1 MLIHGLMFAYRPSSF
16 LKVRLRLRCPFPIG
30 VAMGPFSPTPFFSNE
45 SSADLVTILK
55 EKRRRARSESRR
67 TDSEED
73 SEEEEQTYLFV
84 SGSMYSGEK
93 WCSSHCKGTPAV
105 SKTRRTLFAISG
117 PMPSPGKKVATGAA
131 AMAELYALTCLTPRP
146 FNNVLDIEIAIV
158 VQADLLATGSLY
170 LFSESWFRKIF
181 EEFSYFFLA
190 SSRLSGKPAKHE
202 RERCCNDVVDEV
214 RVWPP
219 RPRHGERRPALPV

>member
-30 VAMGPFSPTPFFSNE
+30 VAMGPFRPMPFFSNE

-73 SEEEEQTYLFV
+73 GEEEEQTYLFV

-117 PMPSPGKKVATGAA
+117 PMPSPGKKVATGAV

-158 VQADLLATGSLY
+158 VQADLLAAAGLLTFSANLGSEK
-170 LFSESWFRKIF
+170 S
-181 EEFSYFFLA
+181 FSYFF
-190 SSRLSGKPAKHE
+190 
-202 RERCCNDVVDEV
+202 
-214 RVWPP
+214 
-219 RPRHGERRPALPV
+219 